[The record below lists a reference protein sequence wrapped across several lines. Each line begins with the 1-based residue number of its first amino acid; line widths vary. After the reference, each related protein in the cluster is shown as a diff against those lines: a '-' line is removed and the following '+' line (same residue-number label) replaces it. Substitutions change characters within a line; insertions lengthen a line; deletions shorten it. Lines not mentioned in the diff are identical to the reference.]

1 LGGLSCIP
9 RHLCKPP
16 VVCIMSVQTKTW
28 HSRYRSEMTVET
40 VQIGQPVPD
49 FSLQAA
55 GGATFSLSQLR
66 GRKVVIYFY
75 PTDDTPTCTDE
86 ACSFRDYN
94 GQFEEWNTTV
104 IGISPDDVASHDKF
118 AAKYELPFVL
128 LSDPDLAV
136 CHLFDVWKQKKLY
149 GREYM
154 GIVRSTFLIDEK
166 GVLAKE
172 WRNIRVKGHVDK
184 VLQAVKAI

>member
-1 LGGLSCIP
+1 
-9 RHLCKPP
+9 
-16 VVCIMSVQTKTW
+16 
-28 HSRYRSEMTVET
+28 MTVET

-49 FSLQAA
+49 FTLQAA

-154 GIVRSTFLIDEK
+154 GVVRSTFLIDEK

-184 VLQAVKAI
+184 VLQAVIAI

>member
-1 LGGLSCIP
+1 M
-9 RHLCKPP
+9 
-16 VVCIMSVQTKTW
+16 IM
-28 HSRYRSEMTVET
+28 ET

-55 GGATFSLSQLR
+55 GEASFSLSRLR

-94 GQFEEWNTTV
+94 GQFEEWHTTV
-104 IGISPDDVASHDKF
+104 IGISPDDVASHNRF
-118 AAKYELPFVL
+118 AAKYELPFLL

-136 CHLFDVWKQKKLY
+136 CRLFDVWKQKKLY

-154 GIVRSTFLIDEK
+154 GVVRSTFLIDEQ
-166 GVLAKE
+166 GVLVKE

-184 VLQAVKAI
+184 VLQAVKSI